1 MIARRILVIKL
12 VEFQTQNMNQSLEA
26 LKNISRLALS
36 IKKIKDEVII
46 PLRSNYIEVKLHF

>member
-1 MIARRILVIKL
+1 MIARRILVVKL
-12 VEFQTQNMNQSLEA
+12 VEFQTQNMTQSLEA

-36 IKKIKDEVII
+36 IKKIKDDGII